1 MTRARTRTG
10 AGILAATVAT
20 AVLLSACT
28 LHDPRGRPTPGEN
41 FNPGAGFGVSSQSR
55 TTPDIA
61 SAPRLFT
68 GSGSDDGQLTG
79 GLTRVQHTAL
89 LSGCDMLFATQ
100 PDKRRSCKGGDYAFE
115 QALQAGC
122 AERHR
127 DDAARRRHCLAPL
140 TE

>member
-1 MTRARTRTG
+1 MTRAH
-10 AGILAATVAT
+10 AGILTAA
-20 AVLLSACT
+20 AVFLLSACT
-28 LHDPRGRPTPGEN
+28 LHDPRGRPVPGEN
-41 FNPGAGFGVSSQSR
+41 FNPGGGFGVSSEARS
-55 TTPDIA
+55 TPDLA
-61 SAPRLFT
+61 SAPRLFS
-68 GSGSDDGQLTG
+68 GSGDGDALTG

-100 PDKRRSCKGGDYAFE
+100 PDKRRACKGGDYAFE
-115 QALQAGC
+115 EALQAGC